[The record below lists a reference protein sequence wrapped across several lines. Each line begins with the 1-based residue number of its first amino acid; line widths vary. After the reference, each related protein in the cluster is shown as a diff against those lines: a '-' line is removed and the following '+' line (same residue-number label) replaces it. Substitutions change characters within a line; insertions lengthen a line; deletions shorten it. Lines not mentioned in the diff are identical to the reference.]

1 MKKSQLKKIMK
12 WTLASF
18 TVLVLV
24 LCIHIYWVT
33 RPKAPDAHTIVM
45 ARIDFKQ
52 SLTQADASNITAW
65 LYAQHGVSHV
75 LCNPT
80 TRIAVFTFFPIQNS
94 ANKIISG
101 LVADTHYKAVRFM
114 PSEEDMKAGCPVAAT
129 SFTYK
134 AYAFVKH
141 IF

>member
-1 MKKSQLKKIMK
+1 MKKSQLKKIVK
-12 WTLASF
+12 WTLGTFAA
-18 TVLVLV
+18 LVLI

-52 SLTQADASNITAW
+52 PLTQTDANNITAQ

-75 LCNPT
+75 LCNPA

-94 ANKIISG
+94 ANSIIAS
-101 LVADTHYKAVRFM
+101 LVSATHYKAVRFM
-114 PSEEDMKAGCPVAAT
+114 PSAEDMKAGCPVAAT

-134 AYAFVKH
+134 AYTFIKH